1 MLFLSRDKG
10 LKLTHTQVRKYV
22 HRTNSGNVTEIVPGR
37 RVQFQALAQ
46 PMPCSIFPQRDKEAL
61 RWGAEGILNS
71 ALAAKQAD
79 MEEEEVINWLLH
91 HDSYGV
97 QFVAIDGDSGVPLA
111 AEDVV
116 LEKAGEKGW
125 RCTVCDQYI
134 QDDRG
139 KKAHLES
146 RKHKYN
152 ATKLEESIS
161 AGLENTV

>member
-1 MLFLSRDKG
+1 MIFLSRDKG
-10 LKLTHTQVRKYV
+10 LKLVHSQVRKYV

-37 RVQFQALAQ
+37 RIQFQRLAQ
-46 PMPCSIFPQRDKEAL
+46 PMPCSTFPEKGSGF

-79 MEEEEVINWLLH
+79 MEEQEVINWLLH
-91 HDSYGV
+91 HDDYGV
-97 QFVAIDGDSGVPLA
+97 SFIAVDEDEGVPLA

-139 KKAHLES
+139 KKGHLES

-152 ATKLEESIS
+152 ASKLEESIS

>member
-1 MLFLSRDKG
+1 MIFLSRDKG
-10 LKLTHTQVRKYV
+10 LKLVHSQVRKYV

-37 RVQFQALAQ
+37 RIQFQKLAL
-46 PMPCSIFPQRDKEAL
+46 PMPCSTFPEKGSGF

-79 MEEEEVINWLLH
+79 MEEQEVINWLLH
-91 HDSYGV
+91 HDDYGISFIAV
-97 QFVAIDGDSGVPLA
+97 DEDEGVPLA
-111 AEDVV
+111 AEEVV

-125 RCTVCDQYI
+125 RCKVCDQYI

-139 KKAHLES
+139 KKSHLES
-146 RKHKYN
+146 RKHKFN

>member
-1 MLFLSRDKG
+1 
-10 LKLTHTQVRKYV
+10 
-22 HRTNSGNVTEIVPGR
+22 
-37 RVQFQALAQ
+37 
-46 PMPCSIFPQRDKEAL
+46 MPCSIFPQRDKEAL

-71 ALAAKQAD
+71 SLAAKQAD

-97 QFVAIDGDSGVPLA
+97 QFVAIDGDSGVP
-111 AEDVV
+111 
-116 LEKAGEKGW
+116 KAGEKGW